1 MLGGRDNI
9 IELSQKM
16 KHCVGFRINIHTGYM
31 RRNPDA
37 ENPASHFQH
46 TRYLRG
52 SLKFTTNLNG
62 KFHFLE
68 NQLDICLEVSND
80 FKHDLG
86 IESGGGGGEG
96 GASYNG
102 QSKGGS
108 AREALGI

>member
-1 MLGGRDNI
+1 
-9 IELSQKM
+9 
-16 KHCVGFRINIHTGYM
+16 M

-37 ENPASHFQH
+37 ENPASHFQN

-52 SLKFTTNLNG
+52 SLKFTPNLNG

-86 IESGGGGGEG
+86 IESGEG
-96 GASYNG
+96 GWG
-102 QSKGGS
+102 VGV
-108 AREALGI
+108 L